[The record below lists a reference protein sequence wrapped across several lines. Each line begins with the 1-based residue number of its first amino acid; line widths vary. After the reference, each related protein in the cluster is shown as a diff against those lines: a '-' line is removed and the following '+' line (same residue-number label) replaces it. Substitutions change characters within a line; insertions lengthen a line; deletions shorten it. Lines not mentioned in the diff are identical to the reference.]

1 MLPHEPQR
9 RSQLGFL
16 YLPPFR
22 VQGIS
27 VAGEETVVQIPELDI
42 NFDIGLCPRA
52 ALSSNFVAL
61 SHGHMDH
68 TAALT
73 YYLSQRHFQGMG
85 TGTVFCH
92 PELEAPLKGLM
103 EAWISVEN
111 QKTPYN
117 LMPLEH
123 EAEFKI
129 KNDHYL
135 RAFETNHTVP
145 SMGYVILERRS
156 KLKPE
161 YVGLPQPKLVELKQQ
176 GVEITRMLEIPLVAY
191 LGDTAWGE
199 HFERPDVLQAQIL
212 ITECTFL
219 EKDDHA
225 RARVGKH
232 LHLRNIVD
240 LLQVAASPSVV
251 LTHLSRRTNMN
262 IARRAIEQTVPE
274 QDRKR
279 VFVLMDH
286 RTNRRRYENQLAEAA
301 ENS

>member
-9 RSQLGFL
+9 RPQLGFL

-52 ALSSNFVAL
+52 ALSANHVAL

-85 TGTVFCH
+85 TGTILCH
-92 PELEAPLKGLM
+92 KELEKPINGLM
-103 EAWISVEN
+103 NAWIDVEN

-117 LMPLEH
+117 LIALDH
-123 EAEFKI
+123 EQEFQI

-135 RAFETNHTVP
+135 RAFNTNHTVP
-145 SMGYVILERRS
+145 SLGFVILERRS

-176 GVEITRMLEIPLVAY
+176 GVDITRTLEIPLIAY

-199 HFERPDVLQAQIL
+199 HFERPDVLQSQIL

-240 LLQVAASPSVV
+240 LLQVAASPHIV
-251 LTHLSRRTNMN
+251 LTHLSRRTNMSV
-262 IARRAIEQTVPE
+262 ARKTIDQMIPD
-274 QDRKR
+274 QDRDR
-279 VFVLMDH
+279 LYVLMDH

-301 ENS
+301 EDQ